1 MFTERYKKGV
11 VELFK
16 SVLIK
21 MDFDEVCFQRSE
33 TEDYNVEDLV
43 KQPDSVVKHLIEYR
57 VKVLLKKDIV
67 VYPGEEILTNT
78 ACIIK
83 NGIQDCC
90 MHILKNEKIP
100 LILTS
105 EGYIS
110 ELFNGRV
117 VVKLANYKNETIKLS
132 GGTEIAYII
141 LNTFSLN

>member
-1 MFTERYKKGV
+1 
-11 VELFK
+11 
-16 SVLIK
+16 

-43 KQPDSVVKHLIEYR
+43 IPPDSIVKHLIEYH
-57 VKVLLKKDIV
+57 VKVLLKSDIV
-67 VYPGEEILTNT
+67 VHPGEEILVNT
-78 ACIIK
+78 ACIIQ
-83 NGIQDCC
+83 NGITECC

-100 LILTS
+100 LMLIS